1 MKRLLIA
8 LALLAFGWGCA
19 TAEPVF
25 AQERR
30 VGMPMVYEIPPE
42 GANIVVANLVTESLR
57 RDPSGNGYVRGT
69 PCLTPNHLYNAIKRA
84 HPSVAPPSVAELP
97 AFLRTLV
104 LRRARAEGFTG
115 RYTMSRMLCERA
127 ETSRPADE
135 VDWGAARE
143 FRLNEYA
150 WFHPN
155 SSAPIMAG
163 DCGNVVLAP
172 IAPPPAEERCVELHF
187 NAFVGGKVRW
197 GVGSLNGALAPSECN
212 AIRQGDGAWK
222 AWGGECDECV
232 PAIGYI
238 SQTLGGTAQV
248 PHRYLY
254 DVEERHQTIRFST
267 EVWEKTVY
275 ICLEDANGRRSCG
288 VYTRR
293 QDWHGRYSVEISDSL
308 WILDDGHCP
317 A

>member
-1 MKRLLIA
+1 MKKLLIA
-8 LALLAFGWGCA
+8 LALLAFGWVSVMA
-19 TAEPVF
+19 SPSF

-30 VGMPMVYEIPPE
+30 TGMPMVYEIPPE
-42 GANIVVANLVTESLR
+42 GANIVLANLTAESLR

-69 PCLTPNHLYNAIKRA
+69 PCLTPNHLYAAIKRA

-115 RYTMSRMLCERA
+115 RYTMSRMLCERT

-163 DCGNVVLAP
+163 DCGNVVLDP
-172 IAPPPAEERCVELHF
+172 APPSRTEERCVELHF
-187 NAFVGGKVRW
+187 NAFVGGDVRW

-212 AIRQGDGAWK
+212 AIRQG
-222 AWGGECDECV
+222 
-232 PAIGYI
+232 
-238 SQTLGGTAQV
+238 
-248 PHRYLY
+248 
-254 DVEERHQTIRFST
+254 
-267 EVWEKTVY
+267 
-275 ICLEDANGRRSCG
+275 
-288 VYTRR
+288 
-293 QDWHGRYSVEISDSL
+293 
-308 WILDDGHCP
+308 
-317 A
+317 